1 MNVEILASI
10 VESITGFDPLRAG
23 RSRPVVYA
31 RVLLVHALREQGYTQ
46 QRIGELIGFT
56 RIAVQH
62 YCTMFAEAKT
72 YNNNPELLRDWE
84 RLGAVLK
91 P

>member
-10 VESITGFDPLRAG
+10 VESITGCDPLRAG

-56 RIAVQH
+56 RISVQH
-62 YCTMFAEAKT
+62 YCTLFAEAKT
-72 YNNNPELLRDWE
+72 YNNNPELLRNWK
-84 RLGAVLK
+84 RLRAVLDL
-91 P
+91 